1 MPSNEK
7 VLEVNQLKTSF
18 FTDDGEIPSVN
29 GVSFSLKKGKIT
41 AIVGESGSG
50 KSVTSYSIM
59 RLLDKSGKIVNG
71 KVMLNNQDLVN
82 LSQKQMRKI
91 RGNQISMIFQE
102 PLTSL
107 NPVFKIGKQLAEA
120 ISLHED
126 LSKKEIKQ
134 KGIDMLEKV
143 GISRPDKV
151 YDSYPHLLS
160 GGMRQ
165 RVMIAIALACNPSIL
180 IADEPTTA
188 LDVTIQSQILDLLNE
203 IKNDFDTSILL
214 ITHDLGVVAEIADE
228 VLVMYAGKIVEDTN
242 VYDLFNNPKHPYT
255 KGLLSSTPKIK
266 EDREVLGY
274 IKGTVPTPKNMPK
287 GCKFHPR
294 CPYAMEKCVQNEPEL
309 IQIDERT
316 KVRCWL
322 FEDN

>member
-134 KGIDMLEKV
+134 KV
-143 GISRPDKV
+143 
-151 YDSYPHLLS
+151 
-160 GGMRQ
+160 
-165 RVMIAIALACNPSIL
+165 L
-180 IADEPTTA
+180 I
-188 LDVTIQSQILDLLNE
+188 
-203 IKNDFDTSILL
+203 
-214 ITHDLGVVAEIADE
+214 
-228 VLVMYAGKIVEDTN
+228 
-242 VYDLFNNPKHPYT
+242 
-255 KGLLSSTPKIK
+255 
-266 EDREVLGY
+266 
-274 IKGTVPTPKNMPK
+274 
-287 GCKFHPR
+287 C
-294 CPYAMEKCVQNEPEL
+294 
-309 IQIDERT
+309 
-316 KVRCWL
+316 
-322 FEDN
+322 

>member
-1 MPSNEK
+1 
-7 VLEVNQLKTSF
+7 
-18 FTDDGEIPSVN
+18 
-29 GVSFSLKKGKIT
+29 
-41 AIVGESGSG
+41 
-50 KSVTSYSIM
+50 
-59 RLLDKSGKIVNG
+59 
-71 KVMLNNQDLVN
+71 
-82 LSQKQMRKI
+82 
-91 RGNQISMIFQE
+91 
-102 PLTSL
+102 
-107 NPVFKIGKQLAEA
+107 
-120 ISLHED
+120 
-126 LSKKEIKQ
+126 
-134 KGIDMLEKV
+134 MLEKV

-274 IKGTVPTPKNMPK
+274 IKGTVPTPKKMPK

-309 IQIDERT
+309 IQIDEST

>member
-1 MPSNEK
+1 
-7 VLEVNQLKTSF
+7 
-18 FTDDGEIPSVN
+18 
-29 GVSFSLKKGKIT
+29 
-41 AIVGESGSG
+41 
-50 KSVTSYSIM
+50 
-59 RLLDKSGKIVNG
+59 
-71 KVMLNNQDLVN
+71 
-82 LSQKQMRKI
+82 
-91 RGNQISMIFQE
+91 
-102 PLTSL
+102 
-107 NPVFKIGKQLAEA
+107 
-120 ISLHED
+120 
-126 LSKKEIKQ
+126 
-134 KGIDMLEKV
+134 MLEKV

-203 IKNDFDTSILL
+203 IKNDLV
-214 ITHDLGVVAEIADE
+214 VVAEIADE
-228 VLVMYAGKIVEDTN
+228 VLFIYAVKIVDNTN
-242 VYDLFNNPKHPYT
+242 VNNLFNKPKHPYT
-255 KGLLSSTPKIK
+255 KGLISSTPKNK
-266 EDREVLGY
+266 EDREVLGD
-274 IKGTVPTPKNMPK
+274 IKGTVPTPKKMPK

-309 IQIDERT
+309 IQIDEST